1 MPITDFCN
9 TPVVTISPDQQVL
22 KAVKLMRNK
31 NVGAVVVTAQERPV
45 GILTDRDIVMRITA
59 EGKEASTIRVRDVM
73 TPNPVVIA
81 EEEGIWD
88 LIQIMKAHGKR
99 RYPVVS
105 GKGKLVGIVT
115 LDDLIGL
122 MGVEMSGIG
131 QAISSELGYTALL

>member
-9 TPVVTISPDQQVL
+9 TPVVTISPDQPVL

-31 NVGAVVVTAQERPV
+31 NVGAVVVTAQEKPV

-73 TPNPVVIA
+73 TPNPVVIS
-81 EEEGIWD
+81 EEEGIWE

>member
-31 NVGAVVVTAQERPV
+31 NVGAVVITAQEKPV
-45 GILTDRDIVMRITA
+45 GILTDRDVVMRVTA
-59 EGKEASTIRVRDVM
+59 EGREASTTRVRDVM
-73 TPNPVVIA
+73 TPNPVVIS
-81 EEEGIWD
+81 EEEGIWE
-88 LIQIMKAHGKR
+88 LIQIMKEHGKR

-105 GKGKLVGIVT
+105 GKGKLVGIIT
-115 LDDLIGL
+115 LDDLIAL
-122 MGVEMSGIG
+122 IGVEMSGLS

>member
-73 TPNPVVIA
+73 TPNPVVIS
-81 EEEGIWD
+81 EEEGIWE

>member
-31 NVGAVVVTAQERPV
+31 NVGAVVVTAQEKPV

-73 TPNPVVIA
+73 TPNPVVIS
-81 EEEGIWD
+81 EEEGIWE